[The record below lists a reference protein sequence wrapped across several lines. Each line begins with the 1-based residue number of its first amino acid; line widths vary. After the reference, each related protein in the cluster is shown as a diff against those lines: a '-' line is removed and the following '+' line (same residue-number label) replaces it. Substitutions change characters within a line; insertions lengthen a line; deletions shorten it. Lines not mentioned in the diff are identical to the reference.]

1 MLQIV
6 VSLLNDRPSAND
18 FFNSTVLQE
27 WTRATNVRLRFLR
40 TKTLLGHL
48 MSVARQDPTVTRR
61 VSYVANWHRIVY
73 WFNGLAVV
81 KVSADRFL
89 NWVYYCVCCTLKEH
103 TDTPYSATWCAS
115 FMASVTMTLIS
126 CSDL

>member
-1 MLQIV
+1 MLKDTKRNNYILLIFQFQIV

-61 VSYVANWHRIVY
+61 VSYVMCVSTQLY
-73 WFNGLAVV
+73 VV
-81 KVSADRFL
+81 LMA
-89 NWVYYCVCCTLKEH
+89 TLHSEDLKMIS
-103 TDTPYSATWCAS
+103 PFGSVFWS
-115 FMASVTMTLIS
+115 FPPKRCLYNI
-126 CSDL
+126 LH

>member
-6 VSLLNDRPSAND
+6 VSLLNNRPSAND

-61 VSYVANWHRIVY
+61 VS
-73 WFNGLAVV
+73 
-81 KVSADRFL
+81 
-89 NWVYYCVCCTLKEH
+89 
-103 TDTPYSATWCAS
+103 
-115 FMASVTMTLIS
+115 
-126 CSDL
+126 